1 MAGPFSQTVIAV
13 VWDFDKTLI
22 PGNMQTPLFAKYGV
36 DERVF
41 WDEVD
46 ALRDFYLAH
55 GARRVADDSLYLNHI
70 LEYVRAGAFKGLS
83 NAVLHE
89 LGAELAFHPGMP
101 EFLATVRDAIEND
114 PTFERAD
121 ITLEH
126 YVVSTGL
133 RPMIEGSA
141 VRPYL
146 TDVWACEFIEAH
158 HPPGY
163 AKPEQRQLFPA
174 AEITALGYQ
183 IDNTSKTRAL
193 FEINKGTNKHPEIHV
208 NSALP
213 HDLRRVPFENMIY
226 IADGPSDVPAWSV
239 VRGNGGLAFGVYQRG
254 SQAQFEQIS
263 SLLRDGR
270 IHAFAEADY
279 RPDSTAHLWLT
290 TEVRRI
296 ARRMV
301 EDRAMALR
309 RAVRAA
315 PTHVSDEAAS
325 TPTDA
330 PMEEPMQERE
340 PAPMPGRSRA
350 DDIRDS
356 VRRSLD
362 DADATTETEVLPPL
376 RIDRG

>member
-22 PGNMQTPLFAKYGV
+22 PGNMQTPLFARYGV
-36 DERVF
+36 DERAF

-46 ALRDFYLAH
+46 GLRDFYLAH

-70 LEYVRAGAFKGLS
+70 LEYVRDGTFRGLS

-89 LGAELAFHPGMP
+89 LGAELTFHPGMP
-101 EFLATVRDAIEND
+101 EFLATLRDSIEAD
-114 PTFERAD
+114 ATFERAD

-133 RPMIEGSA
+133 RPMIDGSA
-141 VRPYL
+141 IRPYL

-208 NSALP
+208 NSALS

-254 SQAQFEQIS
+254 SLAQFEQIS

-279 RPDSTAHLWLT
+279 RRDSTAHLWLT

-296 ARRMV
+296 AERIV
-301 EDRAMALR
+301 EERALALR

-315 PTHVSDEAAS
+315 PTHVTDEPSAA
-325 TPTDA
+325 PTDA
-330 PMEEPMQERE
+330 PMEPPTQEPEPM
-340 PAPMPGRSRA
+340 PARTRA
-350 DDIRDS
+350 DELRDQL
-356 VRRSLD
+356 RHRLG
-362 DADATTETEVLPPL
+362 ETDSEAGTQRPVPSAPIE
-376 RIDRG
+376 RA

>member
-22 PGNMQTPLFAKYGV
+22 PGNMQTPLFARYGV
-36 DERVF
+36 DERAF

-46 ALRDFYLAH
+46 GLHDFYLAH
-55 GARRVADDSLYLNHI
+55 GAHRVADDSLYLNHI

-89 LGAELAFHPGMP
+89 LGSELTFHPGMP
-101 EFLATVRDAIEND
+101 DFLATLRDSIETD

-121 ITLEH
+121 ITVEH

-141 VRPYL
+141 IRPYL

-163 AKPEQRQLFPA
+163 AKPEQRQLFPT

-254 SQAQFEQIS
+254 SHPQFEQIS

-296 ARRMV
+296 AERIV
-301 EDRAMALR
+301 EERALALR

-315 PTHVSDEAAS
+315 PTHVTDEPSA

-330 PMEEPMQERE
+330 PMEPPRQQPEPM
-340 PAPMPGRSRA
+340 PARSRA
-350 DDIRDS
+350 DEIRES

-362 DADATTETEVLPPL
+362 DESASADAVSPPPV
-376 RIDRG
+376 RADRS